1 MSTKF
6 DEIDKID
13 ENDKID
19 EIDELDENDEIDEIC
34 QSLSSPL
41 CHFVEN
47 RFLRGDLSFEDT
59 SPKLWGRVLGSS
71 P

>member
-1 MSTKF
+1 MIFNISQF
-6 DEIDKID
+6 RR
-13 ENDKID
+13 
-19 EIDELDENDEIDEIC
+19 NDEIDEIC

-71 P
+71 PACLGPVAGVSSGEIK